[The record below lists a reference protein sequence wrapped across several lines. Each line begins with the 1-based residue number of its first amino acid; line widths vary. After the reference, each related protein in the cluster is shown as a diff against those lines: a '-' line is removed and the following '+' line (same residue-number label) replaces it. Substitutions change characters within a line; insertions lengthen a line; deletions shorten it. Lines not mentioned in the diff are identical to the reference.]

1 MSRPEGERDITLLR
15 PYLMTSGRSQP
26 VDRTIEIEAQV
37 LTGQFADRAAV
48 GLSFE
53 SRDIVALCRQPM
65 SIAEVAARLGL
76 HIGVARVL
84 VADLVASGHV
94 SVERPDLT
102 QNTNLYM
109 IERVIRG
116 LEAIR

>member
-1 MSRPEGERDITLLR
+1 MRRPEGDQETTLLR
-15 PYLMTSGRSQP
+15 PYLLTSGRSQP

-37 LTGQFADRAAV
+37 LTARSVDRSAAV
-48 GLSFE
+48 LSFE
-53 SRDIVALCRQPM
+53 LRDIVALCEEPM

-84 VADLVASGHV
+84 VADLVASGYV
-94 SVERPDLT
+94 TLKRPDVAS
-102 QNTNLYM
+102 NTNLNM

-116 LEAIR
+116 LQAIR